1 MERRH
6 RETPSPSNL
15 FHEDE
20 DLCEHLEMAAPRPTS
35 GFQVARK
42 SIAKSDSGEK
52 RYVEEECI
60 LWQTRKSRSIVRTI
74 RDACW
79 RRSSRVADTPDRMYR
94 GVSDRDSMSRSAKC
108 QDRSSFLQN
117 PNTCAARD
125 SEGPGSPRQRRPS
138 RVAFVPLRRCRVVC
152 CFLPF
157 VAFLSVALLLLCR
170 SATKGVHVFNLKSAL
185 WGNSYGFFISDPV
198 VADTSSSAEIPH
210 SSLLASVVSV
220 LDALFPSDDRDPLLL
235 RGSPPL
241 PSDDRDRFSSPA
253 AVAAAFHKPGGTV
266 SFCSS
271 SALVPASDK
280 RHFQVL
286 DETDTGTAGKTA
298 DLTGDLART
307 SCLPSFEA
315 AVMLYDWRLRDS
327 WATRRWRYHA
337 PEYVRKLFTLFFP
350 IDRRL
355 HQLYRQE
362 MAAVLALVGPYV
374 EIEPPVP
381 INPHCRPPESYT
393 VLPGEQTEGGRT
405 PEGTEARGNQ
415 TDAKSTDRA
424 VSAGASLLDAQPG
437 DAGEQAKPQSKASA
451 SRMTLKDYCEEARK
465 VHRGAFTGQGR
476 KKPVKIVD
484 AVILGYDLD
493 MLEVR
498 LYEYEHTVD
507 YFVVLES
514 RHHTTGLFEK
524 PLLFQQNRQRFARF
538 LHKIIYFEIPFDISL
553 HLARRCSPRFLK
565 DFDSCW
571 SFEFT
576 SRSILFWMLAR
587 FNEAVDAAG
596 NTHLSVPI
604 LDDDDLIMTGD
615 PDEIIRGDRL
625 RHLKICE
632 PVEQPTLG
640 WAMVHH
646 PGHVGS
652 MARKDFGA
660 QTGLSTDVAD
670 AIGPLMDTFMYKK
683 VRYLHRV
690 EDPRSLPHVFQRHAP
705 SQLTPPLYLY
715 GGWHMS
721 DMSYLP
727 FLMSKIPVDDNKP
740 GYEPWSVYR
749 HLVNGDLDLAQRNIW
764 EEFRDYRQV
773 GASVISADKVP
784 HAYKDLGFGDMPWV
798 MKCNPMR
805 YPTWFRLPD
814 KRYFMR
820 PNKSFYRGSE
830 PVIVRS
836 VQEWEHTLQDIR
848 NSYKIPGD

>member
-6 RETPSPSNL
+6 SEAPSPSNL

-20 DLCEHLEMAAPRPTS
+20 DISEHLEMVALRPNS
-35 GFQVARK
+35 RFQVTRK
-42 SIAKSDSGEK
+42 STAECDSSERHCG
-52 RYVEEECI
+52 EEECI
-60 LWQTRKSRSIVRTI
+60 LWQTRKSRSTVRTI

-79 RRSSRVADTPDRMYR
+79 RRSSRVADTPDRMCR
-94 GVSDRDSMSRSAKC
+94 GVRGRDSMSPSANC
-108 QDRSSFLQN
+108 QDRSFFLHN
-117 PNTCAARD
+117 AKASTARD
-125 SEGPGSPRQRRPS
+125 SEGRASPRHRSPS
-138 RVAFVPLRRCRVVC
+138 LVASVPLRRCCAVF

-170 SATKGVHVFNLKSAL
+170 SATKGVNVFNLKSAL
-185 WGNSYGFFISDPV
+185 WGNSYGFFISDSV
-198 VADTSSSAEIPH
+198 AADTSSSAEIAQ
-210 SSLLASVVSV
+210 SSFFAGVASA
-220 LDALFPSDDRDPLLL
+220 LDGLFPSDDRDPLLL
-235 RGSPPL
+235 RGSPPS
-241 PSDDRDRFSSPA
+241 PRNDRDRVSSRA
-253 AVAAAFHKPGGTV
+253 AVAAAFRTPGGTA

-280 RHFQVL
+280 WHSQVL
-286 DETDTGTAGKTA
+286 DETETGTAGKT
-298 DLTGDLART
+298 GDLPRT

-315 AVMLYDWRLRDS
+315 AVMLYDWRLQDS

-337 PEYVRKLFTLFFP
+337 PEYVRKLLTLFFP

-381 INPHCRPPESYT
+381 INPHCQPPESYT
-393 VLPGEQTEGGRT
+393 VLPREQEEGGRKR
-405 PEGTEARGNQ
+405 EATEARGNQ
-415 TDAKSTDRA
+415 TDTKRTDTA

-437 DAGEQAKPQSKASA
+437 DPGEQAKPQLEASA
-451 SRMTLKDYCEEARK
+451 SHVTITEFCEEARK

-498 LYEYEHTVD
+498 FYEYEHTVD

-524 PLLFQQNRQRFARF
+524 PLLFQQNRHRFARF
-538 LHKIIYFEIPFDISL
+538 LHKIIYFEIPVDLSL
-553 HLARRCSPRFLK
+553 HLAQRCSPRFLN
-565 DFDSCW
+565 DFDNCW
-571 SFEFT
+571 NFEFT

-596 NTHLSVPI
+596 NTHLSAPI
-604 LDDDDLIMTGD
+604 IDDDDLIMTGD
-615 PDEIIRGDRL
+615 PDEIVRGDRL
-625 RHLKICE
+625 RHLKMCE

-640 WAMVHH
+640 WAMVHY
-646 PGHVGS
+646 PGHLGG

-660 QTGLSTDVAD
+660 QAGLSTDVAD
-670 AIGPLMDTFMYKK
+670 AVGPLMDTFMYKK

-690 EDPRSLPHVFQRHAP
+690 EDPRRLHHVFQRHAP

-721 DMSYLP
+721 DLSYLP

-749 HLVNGDLDLAQRNIW
+749 YLVNGDLDLAQRSIW

-784 HAYKDLGFGDMPWV
+784 DAYKDLGFGDMPWV
-798 MKCNPMR
+798 IKCNPMR

-820 PNKSFYRGSE
+820 PNKSFYRGAE
-830 PVIVRS
+830 PVIVRN

-848 NSYKIPGD
+848 NFYKIPGH